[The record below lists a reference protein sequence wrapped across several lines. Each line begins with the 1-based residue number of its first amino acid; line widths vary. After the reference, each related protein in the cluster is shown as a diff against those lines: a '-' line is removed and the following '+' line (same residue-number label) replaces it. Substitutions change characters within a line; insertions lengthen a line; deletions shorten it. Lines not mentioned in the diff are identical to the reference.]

1 MRGASIIVVM
11 PSRRA
16 FLSGLAASLA
26 AANDT
31 DPTFRSGVDIVNVI
45 ATVRDRD
52 GNIVRDLTQDDFV
65 LQQDGRIQPI
75 QYFSR
80 DSDLG
85 LTIGLLIDTSLS
97 QRRILGDEQRASF
110 QFLDKV
116 LREEK
121 DRAFVFRFDFDV
133 EMLQDV
139 TSSRQKLKDSLAVL
153 ELPQESKFRRRNG
166 GRRGGTTLF
175 DAVMLGSDE
184 VMRAQTGRKALLVL
198 SDGVDTGSKVKI
210 TDAIEMA
217 QRADT
222 MVYGILYEDRELYR
236 QPPMIV
242 FPGGGGRRGRPAPVV
257 NLPNGRKAMKR
268 LSEETGGG
276 YFEVTKKASITDVF
290 SKIEEELRSQYSIG
304 FKPGLAGSPGFRKL
318 ALSVKR
324 RGLNVSARDGYWV
337 GAKSSQ

>member
-1 MRGASIIVVM
+1 ML
-11 PSRRA
+11 SRRA
-16 FLSGLAASLA
+16 FLSGFAASLA
-26 AANDT
+26 PASDT
-31 DPTFRSGVDIVNVI
+31 DPSFKSAVEVVNVI

-52 GNIVRDLTQDDFV
+52 GKIVRDLTQDDFV
-65 LQQDGRIQPI
+65 LQQDGRVQPI

-85 LTIGLLIDTSLS
+85 LTIGLLVDTSLS

-121 DRAFVFRFDFDV
+121 DQAFVFRFDFDV

-153 ELPQESKFRRRNG
+153 ELPRESRVRRRNS
-166 GRRGGTTLF
+166 GRLPGGTTLF
-175 DAVMLGSDE
+175 DAVLLGSDE
-184 VMRAQTGRKALLVL
+184 VMRKQTGRKALLVL

-210 TDAIEMA
+210 ADAVEMA

-222 MVYGILYEDRELYR
+222 MVYGILHEDRELYR
-236 QPPMIV
+236 QSPMIA
-242 FPGGGGRRGRPAPVV
+242 FPGGGGRRGRPARVV
-257 NLPNGRKAMKR
+257 TLPNGRKVLKR

-276 YFEVTKKASITDVF
+276 YFEVSKKVSIADVL
-290 SKIEEELRSQYSIG
+290 STIEEELRHQYSLG
-304 FKPGLAGSPGFRKL
+304 FKPVTGGAPGFRKL
-318 ALSVKR
+318 SLTVKR
-324 RGLNVSARDGYWV
+324 KGLTVSARDGYWV
-337 GAKSSQ
+337 GPKSAE